1 MHAQSAVATLV
12 ASVTGGGATGVAAG
26 VTIAGAVVT
35 VGAFVATVGDFAT
48 AVGGVV
54 VVGGGVVVVVTTGTV
69 FGMANPA
76 IEDLGK
82 FTCATCERVD
92 DP

>member
-12 ASVTGGGATGVAAG
+12 ASVTGGGATGGGGVA
-26 VTIAGAVVT
+26 TAGAVVT
-35 VGAFVATVGDFAT
+35 AGGFVVTVVGA
-48 AVGGVV
+48 VV
-54 VVGGGVVVVVTTGTV
+54 VVGGGVVVVVATGTV
-69 FGMANPA
+69 FGTANPA

-82 FTCATCERVD
+82 FTWVTCEWVD